1 MITAWVD
8 AVAFW
13 SPRMTDWGAAAVV
26 LRGEALPSV
35 IAAPRPAPQLL
46 PANERRRAPDTVAV
60 SMEVAARACAD
71 AGLASAQVASVFAS
85 THGDLAITD
94 YMCATLAEAPETLSP
109 TRFHNSVHN
118 AAAGYWSIATGCMGP
133 YTAVS
138 AWRHTF
144 AAGLLESLA
153 QAHSEARPVL
163 LVAYDIEAKG
173 PLASVVHS
181 EGVLSCALVI
191 APRAGARSVA
201 RLRWRAHEGDGTV
214 QPRPRSEAG
223 RALQGNAMAACLP
236 LLELLAHPGGGDIRY
251 GLGPAL
257 VLDIAVDMT
266 AVPA

>member
-13 SPRMTDWGAAAVV
+13 SPRLTDWSAAARA
-26 LRGEALPSV
+26 LRGEALPSDV
-35 IAAPRPAPQLL
+35 SAPRPAPQLL

-71 AGLASAQVASVFAS
+71 AGVAPAQVASVFAS

-118 AAAGYWSIATGCMGP
+118 AAAGYWSIATGCMAP

-138 AWRHTF
+138 AWRRTF
-144 AAGLLESLA
+144 AAGLLESLT

-163 LVAYDIEAKG
+163 MVAYDIEAKG

-181 EGVLSCALVI
+181 EGVVSCALVI
-191 APRAGARSVA
+191 SPCAGARSVA
-201 RLRWRAHEGDGTV
+201 RLRWRAYEADGITEP
-214 QPRPRSEAG
+214 QPRSEAA
-223 RALQGNAMAACLP
+223 RALQGNAMAASLP
-236 LLELLAHPGGGDIRY
+236 LLELLAHPDGGDIRY

-257 VLDIAVDMT
+257 GLEIAVDMT
-266 AVPA
+266 SVPT